1 MNKLIGNQISWN
13 HALLGTV
20 LAGIGLI
27 GLFYAPA
34 IVSIFSLSIA
44 SYWALRLVYGKEAV
58 KQLFGK
64 PIAPVKTSSKY
75 FLLNILISFL
85 VSLVLQYGLKWDLHG
100 NPVNEGF
107 HWLTLLVIP
116 IMLFGEELF
125 SIFFLA
131 IFSSKCTL
139 SVASILSAIIFGLV
153 HYSTY
158 DNGNVFHTLVHILF
172 IQGVARLLFN
182 QAAIKSNS
190 ILTSWGTHVLFDLF
204 AILVAYL
211 TA

>member
-1 MNKLIGNQISWN
+1 MNKLIGKQISWN
-13 HALLGTV
+13 NALLGTV
-20 LAGIGLI
+20 LAGIGLV
-27 GLFYAPA
+27 GLLYAPA

-64 PIAPVKTSSKY
+64 PIAPVKTISKY

-107 HWLTLLVIP
+107 QWLTLLVIP
-116 IMLFGEELF
+116 IILLGEELF

-139 SVASILSAIIFGLV
+139 PVASILSRSSLAWFITALMTTAMFSIPWSIFFSFKGWR
-153 HYSTY
+153 
-158 DNGNVFHTLVHILF
+158 
-172 IQGVARLLFN
+172 AC
-182 QAAIKSNS
+182 
-190 ILTSWGTHVLFDLF
+190 
-204 AILVAYL
+204 YL
-211 TA
+211 TKLPSRATRS

>member
-1 MNKLIGNQISWN
+1 MNKLIGKQISWN
-13 HALLGTV
+13 NALLGTV
-20 LAGIGLI
+20 LAGIGLV
-27 GLFYAPA
+27 GLLYAPA

-64 PIAPVKTSSKY
+64 PIAPVKTISKY

-107 HWLTLLVIP
+107 QWLTLLVIP
-116 IMLFGEELF
+116 IMLLGEELF

-139 SVASILSAIIFGLV
+139 PVASILSAIIFALSKKKDQKEFICSDFPMITR
-153 HYSTY
+153 STKRT
-158 DNGNVFHTLVHILF
+158 NGNEYLYSMLW
-172 IQGVARLLFN
+172 RLHSHDSTKN
-182 QAAIKSNS
+182 Q
-190 ILTSWGTHVLFDLF
+190 
-204 AILVAYL
+204 
-211 TA
+211 